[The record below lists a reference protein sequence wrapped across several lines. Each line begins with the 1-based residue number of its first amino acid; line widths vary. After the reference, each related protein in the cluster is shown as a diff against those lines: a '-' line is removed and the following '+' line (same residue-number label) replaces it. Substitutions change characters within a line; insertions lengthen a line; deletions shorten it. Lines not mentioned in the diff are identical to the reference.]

1 LFASSWPV
9 TPPARWEWID
19 RVRKLPIPV
28 VAVALA
34 LIIGAAVIASKSNNY
49 QVAMVFPNANN
60 LFAGA
65 TVMRD
70 GFKAGTV
77 KKIEVVDGKA
87 KATLKLNDG
96 FAPLHDGVRAE
107 VVWKGVLGERQ
118 VQLTDGPEKNAAV
131 PSGALLTNV
140 AAEPVELSDVMS
152 SLNAPTRKKL
162 NTLIANINATTSGHE
177 TDIRNSLIT
186 AGPAVEALG
195 AVLSDL
201 GTDGEA
207 IRQILTQS
215 NRTMGILA
223 ARQQSLAQIVA
234 DLSDMSS
241 DVVKRRQELGET
253 LDRLP
258 GVIDQ
263 ANTTLE
269 QVPDAVDETV
279 PLLKDL
285 DPATKKLAKTSKHL
299 KPVMQ
304 DLRPAVADLKPTLAS
319 LAELLQ
325 HTPAF
330 MRAGKATF
338 PDIDNALDNS
348 QDAVRFLRPYT
359 PELVGWMSNWGS
371 AGGNYDANGHY
382 ARFHILEGAESVI
395 PSPGLKGPGVTQN
408 LTPKPGN
415 PVGQPWEDAYGDDI
429 R

>member
-1 LFASSWPV
+1 M
-9 TPPARWEWID
+9 
-19 RVRKLPIPV
+19 RKLPIPV
-28 VAVALA
+28 LAIALA
-34 LIIGAAVIASKSNNY
+34 LLVGGVVIASKSNNY
-49 QVAMVFPNANN
+49 TVAMMLPNANN
-60 LFAGA
+60 LFNGA
-65 TVMRD
+65 TVVRD

-77 KKIEVVDGKA
+77 QDIKVVDGQA
-87 KATLKLNDG
+87 KATIQLNDG
-96 FAPLHDGVRAE
+96 FAPLHDGVHAE
-107 VVWKGVLGERQ
+107 VVWKGVLGERL
-118 VQLTDGPEKNAAV
+118 VQLTDGPAKNAVV

-140 AAEPVELSDVMS
+140 ASEPVELSDVMS

-162 NTLIANINATTSGHE
+162 NVLIANLNATTTGHE
-177 TDIRNSLIT
+177 TDIKNSLKT

-195 AVLSDL
+195 ALLSDL
-201 GTDGEA
+201 GTDGAA

-223 ARQQSLAQIVA
+223 ARQQTLGQIVN
-234 DLSDMSS
+234 DLSGMSA
-241 DVVKRRQELGET
+241 DVVKRRKELGET

-258 GVIDQ
+258 DVIDQ

-304 DLRPAVADLKPTLAS
+304 DLRPAVADLKPTLGS

-325 HTPAF
+325 YTPAF
-330 MRAGKATF
+330 MSAGDRTF
-338 PDIDNALDNS
+338 PDVNKALKGTRP
-348 QDAVRFLRPYT
+348 AVNFLRPYT

-371 AGGNYDANGHY
+371 AGGNYDVNGHY
-382 ARFHILEGAESVI
+382 ARFHILTGTEAVI
-395 PSPGLKGPGVTQN
+395 PAGIKGAGVSQN

-415 PVGQPWEDAYGDDI
+415 PAGQPWEDAYGDDI

>member
-1 LFASSWPV
+1 M
-9 TPPARWEWID
+9 
-19 RVRKLPIPV
+19 
-28 VAVALA
+28 AVALA
-34 LIIGAAVIASKSNNY
+34 LLIGGAVMASKSNNY
-49 QVAMVFPNANN
+49 KVAMVLPNANN
-60 LFAGA
+60 VFAGA
-65 TVMRD
+65 TVQRD

-77 KKIEVVDGKA
+77 KKVEVVDGKA
-87 KATLKLNDG
+87 KATIQLDDA
-96 FAPLHDGVRAE
+96 FAPLHDGVRAQ
-107 VVWKGVLGERQ
+107 VVWKGVLGERI
-118 VQLTDGPEKNAAV
+118 VQLSDGPEKNTAV

-140 AAEPVELSDVMS
+140 ASEPVELSDVMS

-162 NTLIANINATTSGHE
+162 NTLIANINATTTGHE
-177 TDIRNSLIT
+177 TDIKNSLAT
-186 AGPAVEALG
+186 SGPAVEALG

-215 NRTMGILA
+215 NRTMGILS
-223 ARQQSLAQIVA
+223 ARQQTLAKIVT
-234 DLSDMSS
+234 DLSEMSS
-241 DVVKRRQELGET
+241 DVVTRRQELGET

-258 GVIDQ
+258 DVIDE
-263 ANTTLE
+263 ANTTLK

-330 MRAGKATF
+330 MQSGQQTF
-338 PDIDNALDNS
+338 PDISKALKNS
-348 QDAVRFLRPYT
+348 QDAVRFVRPYT

-371 AGGNYDANGHY
+371 AGGNYDLNGHY
-382 ARFHILEGAESVI
+382 ARFHILAGTEAI
-395 PSPGLKGPGVTQN
+395 NPLPGSTKPLSQAGGVTQS

>member
-1 LFASSWPV
+1 
-9 TPPARWEWID
+9 
-19 RVRKLPIPV
+19 VRKLPFPV
-28 VAVALA
+28 LAVALT
-34 LIIGAAVIASKSNNY
+34 LLVGGAVIASKSNNY
-49 QVAMVFPNANN
+49 KVAMVFPNANN
-60 LFAGA
+60 LFNGA

-77 KKIEVVDGKA
+77 KDIKVVDGKA
-87 KATLKLNDG
+87 KATLQLNDE

-107 VVWKGVLGERQ
+107 VVWKGVLGER
-118 VQLTDGPEKNAAV
+118 VIQLTDGPAKNTAV

-140 AAEPVELSDVMS
+140 ASEPVELSDVMS

-162 NTLIANINATTSGHE
+162 NVLISNLNATTTGHE
-177 TDIRNSLIT
+177 TDIRNSLQT

-195 AVLSDL
+195 ALLSDL

-223 ARQQSLAQIVA
+223 ARQQALGQIVN
-234 DLSDMSS
+234 DLSDMSA
-241 DVVKRRQELGET
+241 DVVKRRKELGET

-258 GVIDQ
+258 DVIDE

-304 DLRPAVADLKPTLAS
+304 DLRPAVADLKPTLGS
-319 LAELLQ
+319 LAEVLKYS
-325 HTPAF
+325 PAL
-330 MRAGKATF
+330 MRSGERTF
-338 PDIDNALDNS
+338 PDVNKALKGTRP
-348 QDAVRFLRPYT
+348 AVSFLRPYT

-371 AGGNYDANGHY
+371 AGGNYDVNGHY
-382 ARFHILEGAESVI
+382 ARFHILTGTDAMVPSVTG
-395 PSPGLKGPGVTQN
+395 SPGPGVTQN

-415 PVGQPWEDAYGDDI
+415 PAGQPWEDAYGDDI

>member
-1 LFASSWPV
+1 M
-9 TPPARWEWID
+9 
-19 RVRKLPIPV
+19 RKLPIIPV
-28 VAVALA
+28 VVVALV
-34 LIIGAAVIASKSNNY
+34 LIVGAAVLSAKSNNY
-49 QVAMVFPNANN
+49 KVALVLPNANN
-60 LFAGA
+60 VFSGA
-65 TVMRD
+65 TVQRD

-77 KKIEVVDGKA
+77 KNVEVVDGKA
-87 KATLKLNDG
+87 KATIQLDDA

-107 VVWKGVLGERQ
+107 VVWKGVLGERI
-118 VQLTDGPEKNAAV
+118 VQLSDGPSKNAVV

-140 AAEPVELSDVMS
+140 ASEPVELSDVMS

-177 TDIRNSLIT
+177 TDIKNSLAT
-186 AGPAVEALG
+186 SGPAVEALG

-223 ARQQSLAQIVA
+223 ARQQTLAKIVT
-234 DLSDMSS
+234 DLSEMSS
-241 DVVKRRQELGET
+241 EVVDRRQELGET

-258 GVIDQ
+258 DVIDE

-330 MRAGKATF
+330 MQSGQRTF
-338 PDIDNALDNS
+338 PDINKALKNS
-348 QDAVRFLRPYT
+348 QDAVQFVRPYT

-371 AGGNYDANGHY
+371 AGGNYDYNGHY
-382 ARFHILEGAESVI
+382 ARFHILAGVEAI
-395 PSPGLKGPGVTQN
+395 NPLPGGLAKTLSKAAGVTQN
-408 LTPKPGN
+408 RTPKPGN
-415 PVGQPWEDAYGDDI
+415 PIGQPWEDAYGDDI

>member
-1 LFASSWPV
+1 
-9 TPPARWEWID
+9 
-19 RVRKLPIPV
+19 V

-34 LIIGAAVIASKSNNY
+34 LLVGGAVIASKSNNY
-49 QVAMVFPNANN
+49 KVALMLPNANN

-65 TVMRD
+65 TVQRD
-70 GFKAGTV
+70 GFNAGTV

-87 KATLKLNDG
+87 KATVQLDDA

-107 VVWKGVLGERQ
+107 VVWKGVLGERL
-118 VQLTDGPEKNAAV
+118 VQLSDGPAKNAAV

-162 NTLIANINATTSGHE
+162 NVLIANLNATTTGHE
-177 TDIRNSLIT
+177 TDIRNSLTT

-223 ARQQSLAQIVA
+223 ARQQALGQIV
-234 DLSDMSS
+234 DELSDMSS
-241 DVVKRRQELGET
+241 DVVQRRKELGET
-253 LDRLP
+253 LDKLP

-304 DLRPAVADLKPTLAS
+304 DLRPAVADLKPTLGS

-325 HTPAF
+325 YTPAL
-330 MRAGKATF
+330 MRSGTRTF
-338 PDIDNALDNS
+338 PDVDKALDGS

-371 AGGNYDANGHY
+371 AGGNYDVNGHY
-382 ARFHILEGAESVI
+382 ARFHILSGAESVV
-395 PSPGLKGPGVTQN
+395 PTAVKVPGTGVTQN

-415 PVGQPWEDAYGDDI
+415 PVGQPWADAYGDDI